1 MKRKFF
7 YSIKIRKYIFG
18 LLDMKDAC
26 KPAWQYHKCVPGD
39 CFIAARFVPLKD
51 YQATRKDN
59 IRLREASGTTGM
71 KKASET
77 FCLSIVY

>member
-18 LLDMKDAC
+18 LLDMKEAC
-26 KPAWQYHKCVPGD
+26 KPAWQYHKCAPGD
-39 CFIAARFVPLKD
+39 CFIIAGFALLKD
-51 YQATRKDN
+51 YQATRKDD
-59 IRLREASGTTGM
+59 IARSFGTTRM

-77 FCLSIVY
+77 LCLSIVY